1 MTANSTE
8 ADTELGAWRQSERG
22 GGGLGRFVGRGGRG
36 RRRFGWGDRQRQTKS
51 GGTDNEG
58 VMKQE
63 IGRLEK
69 ENHVWKHTPKF
80 PFIPNTNF
88 VPR

>member
-22 GGGLGRFVGRGGRG
+22 GLGRFVGREAGRG

-51 GGTDNEG
+51 GGTDNER

-63 IGRLEK
+63 IGRPEK
-69 ENHVWKHTPKF
+69 ESHTRSTETHPEIRLNPK
-80 PFIPNTNF
+80 NF
-88 VPR
+88 TCR

>member
-1 MTANSTE
+1 ME
-8 ADTELGAWRQSERG
+8 AVGE
-22 GGGLGRFVGRGGRG
+22 GGLGRFVGREAGRG

-51 GGTDNEG
+51 GGTDNER

-69 ENHVWKHTPKF
+69 GTQGRSTETHPEILFNPQ
-80 PFIPNTNF
+80 IF
-88 VPR
+88 VRR